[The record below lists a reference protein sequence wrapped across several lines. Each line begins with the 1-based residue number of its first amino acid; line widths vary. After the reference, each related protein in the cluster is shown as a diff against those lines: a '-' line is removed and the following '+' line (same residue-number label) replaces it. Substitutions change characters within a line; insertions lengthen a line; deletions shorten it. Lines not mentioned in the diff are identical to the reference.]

1 MIANA
6 GGRDDTREPPAGSAG
21 AATPAEPSSSKPRVV
36 RSSELLGETGL
47 VHIEHDGEIYS
58 LRRTRNG
65 RLILTK

>member
-1 MIANA
+1 VIARA
-6 GGRDDTREPPAGSAG
+6 GERDRSREEPAVPAAAETPPPG
-21 AATPAEPSSSKPRVV
+21 PRVISSK
-36 RSSELLGETGL
+36 ELLGEAGL